1 MFTDRRM
8 MSPDQ
13 CDRCL
18 RSIGLSEKDSI
29 DVVTSLLSAVKS
41 LPMGS
46 RVSMTVM
53 YCQFEANQN
62 LKDQVV
68 FWAINNEAIAAFDAL
83 FPESQ

>member
-13 CDRCL
+13 CDQCL
-18 RSIGLSEKDSI
+18 RNIGLSEKDSI

-46 RVSMTVM
+46 RVSLAIM
-53 YCQFEANQN
+53 YCQFETNQN
-62 LKDQVV
+62 LQGQVV
-68 FWAINNEAIAAFDAL
+68 FWAVNNEAIAVFDNL